1 MSTIEAMPF
10 DKVYEC
16 IRSDIFKNPCA
27 VFLSEQRN
35 MLVTYMNMSKDVTI
49 TQSTKKTFLPNL
61 TEFKNSIEL
70 ISDSSRRVILY
81 PHNLSMDKPLCDIRF
96 EKGLQIICGPNIQTK
111 TSVNGKTMLYF
122 LEKTGSAQR
131 GGS

>member
-1 MSTIEAMPF
+1 MSTIEAVPF

-81 PHNLSMDKPLCDIRF
+81 PHHLSMDKPLCDMIRF
-96 EKGLQIICGPNIQTK
+96 EKELQIFK
-111 TSVNGKTMLYF
+111 
-122 LEKTGSAQR
+122 
-131 GGS
+131 